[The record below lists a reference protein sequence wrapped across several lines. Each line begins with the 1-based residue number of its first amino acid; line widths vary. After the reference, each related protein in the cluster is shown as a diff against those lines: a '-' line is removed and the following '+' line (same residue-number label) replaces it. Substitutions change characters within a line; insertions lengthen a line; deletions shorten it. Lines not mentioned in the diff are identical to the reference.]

1 MNRVTLRK
9 TRDGAIRILAQTEG
23 LKQAPPVPYFDHNA
37 THPLSAAA
45 RAAWIDAVDRLPA
58 NPSSPHRQGRRA
70 SAALEEARE
79 RLAGFLGCPAD
90 TLVWTS
96 GATESNHALIHHL
109 SRRTAGEIW
118 ISAVEHPCV
127 VAAAQHLLPD
137 RLRIIPVTRT
147 GVVRL
152 DWIQDQLRKVRPAA
166 VLVMAANNETGV
178 MQPWQSLRDLCHE
191 SVVAFGTD
199 AAQWIGKLPGR
210 GLGDCD
216 FVTGCAHKFGGP
228 TGVGFLKVGEGFEP
242 SILGGGQEDGR
253 RAGTENL
260 PGVLACVAA
269 LAERETAMDSLP
281 GRRAQRDAFADFLA
295 SVPRAEV
302 PTGDA
307 PVLWNTVTAFMPE
320 FSDCRHRWVVKL
332 DRLGF
337 AVSSGSACSS
347 GTEKPSPVLSA
358 MGYPAATSDRMVRF
372 SAGWETTAADW
383 EGLRQ
388 AINDVLNEGL

>member
-1 MNRVTLRK
+1 MNPATLRK
-9 TRDGAIRILAQTEG
+9 TTGGAIRILAQTEG
-23 LKQAPPVPYFDHNA
+23 LTQDPPVPYFDHNA

-45 RAAWIDAVDRLPA
+45 RAAWIEAVDRLPA
-58 NPSSPHRQGRRA
+58 NPSSPHRLGRRA
-70 SAALEEARE
+70 SAALDEARE

-96 GATESNHALIHHL
+96 GATESNNALIYHL
-109 SRRTAGEIW
+109 SRRTPGEIW

-127 VAAAQHLLPD
+127 VAAAHRLLPD
-137 RLRIIPVTRT
+137 RLRIIPATPT

-152 DWIQDQLRKVRPAA
+152 DWIRDQLRKVRPAA

-178 MQPWQSLRDLCHE
+178 IQPWQSVRDLCHE
-191 SVVAFGTD
+191 SGVAFGTD
-199 AAQWIGKLPGR
+199 AAQWIGKLPGN

-228 TGVGFLKVGEGFEP
+228 TGVGFLKVGGGFEP

-269 LAERETAMDSLP
+269 LAEREAAMDSLP

-295 SVPRAEV
+295 SVPGTEV

-307 PVLWNTVTAFMPE
+307 QVLWNTVTAFMPA
-320 FSDCRHRWVVKL
+320 FADCRQRWVVKL

-337 AVSSGSACSS
+337 SVSSGSACSS
-347 GTEKPSPVLSA
+347 GTEKPSPVLAA

-388 AINDVLNEGL
+388 AITEVLNEGL